1 MLKFKLD
8 IQQLQQRMVLVVA
21 VWMIVVVVGP
31 CLRHV
36 ILALMLERMNQF
48 SSNQK
53 KKSREN
59 PQKWKQKAKTKF
71 QFQTNI
77 LIM

>member
-48 SSNQK
+48 SSNQEKNPEKIPRNGNK
-53 KKSREN
+53 K
-59 PQKWKQKAKTKF
+59 PKQSSNFK
-71 QFQTNI
+71 
-77 LIM
+77 LIS